1 MHMSTRRTL
10 ETRIQERLGLLKAE
24 QARLERE
31 LAKVPQLQAQ
41 AHAVAGA
48 IGELEPL
55 VQAEPEAEAQA

>member
-1 MHMSTRRTL
+1 MSTRRTL
-10 ETRIQERLGLLKAE
+10 ETRIQERLGLLRVE

-55 VQAEPEAEAQA
+55 VQPEPEAEAQA